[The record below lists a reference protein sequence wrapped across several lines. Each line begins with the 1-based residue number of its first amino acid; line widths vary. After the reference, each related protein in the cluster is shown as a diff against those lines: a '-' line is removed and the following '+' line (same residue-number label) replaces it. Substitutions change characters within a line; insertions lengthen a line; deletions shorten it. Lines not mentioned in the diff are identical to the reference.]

1 VVNCHVKCILLPCV
15 SSAKLSVHHAA
26 I

>member
-15 SSAKLSVHHAA
+15 SSAKLSVHHVV